1 MGDAAIATSERAT
14 TLGELLNRNRTAV
27 VICIAALAAAFFAI
41 FFRWYLRQLGPS
53 GFSVRYPEDWGHAY
67 LVPIISAAFAWK
79 YRNALFT
86 TELRKFWPGL
96 VLLCGGVV
104 VYSFFL
110 FGFPNHM
117 FQGFSA
123 LLAMSGVV
131 LLIGGPKFF
140 GILAFPIG
148 YLALGVTISDQVMNG
163 LTFQLKIMASQ
174 ASAVTLSIMGIDN
187 TVAGN
192 MLTIITRS
200 GEEIPLNVA
209 EACSGMRMVIAFIAL
224 AVAVAFFGLRHW
236 WQRIAVIC
244 LAIPVA
250 LGMNVARVVVLAI
263 ASMYDPELARGEAHT
278 LIGTLLLVPS
288 FFLFMGVVW
297 VLGRVVREEQT
308 DAVGGAA

>member
-1 MGDAAIATSERAT
+1 MSDAAVAKGEGW
-14 TLGELLNRNRTAV
+14 TL
-27 VICIAALAAAFFAI
+27 AALLREHKSAVIVSFIALTVAFFLL
-41 FFRWYLRQLGPS
+41 FFRWHFRQMGPS

-67 LVPIISAAFAWK
+67 LVPVISTAFAWK
-79 YRNALFT
+79 HRAAIFGTRLT
-86 TELRKFWPGL
+86 RFWPGL
-96 VLLCGGVV
+96 AMLCGGIVI
-104 VYSFFL
+104 YSFFL

-117 FQGFSA
+117 FQGFAS
-123 LLAMSGVV
+123 LLALAGVV
-131 LLIGGPKFF
+131 LFVGGPKFL
-140 GILAFPIG
+140 GLLAFPIA
-148 YLALGVTISDQVMNG
+148 YLALGVTVSDQVMNG

-174 ASAVTLSIMGIDN
+174 ASAVVLSIVGIDN

-192 MLTIITRS
+192 MLTIFTRS

-224 AVAVAFFGLRHW
+224 AVAVAFFGLRYW

-297 VLGRVVREEQT
+297 VLGRIVKDDRPEHAGVS
-308 DAVGGAA
+308 A